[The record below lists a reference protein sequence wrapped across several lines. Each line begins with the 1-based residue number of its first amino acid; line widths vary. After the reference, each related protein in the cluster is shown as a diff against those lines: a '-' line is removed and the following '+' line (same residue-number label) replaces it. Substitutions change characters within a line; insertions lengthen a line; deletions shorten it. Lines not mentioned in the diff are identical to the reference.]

1 MLIFRPGALPQ
12 NFQTRKLGEI
22 IVFYAVN
29 SKAKLIKNIITA
41 KFAVKATLK
50 NFHHEMPDLVNLK
63 C

>member
-1 MLIFRPGALPQ
+1 M

-41 KFAVKATLK
+41 KFAVKTTLK